1 MTDIGQALRLALAL
15 IADPDPEFLGI
26 LLLSLQV
33 SGSAAILAFLIG
45 APLGAALAV
54 VRFPGRGALVV
65 AINALLGLPPVV
77 VGLLVYL
84 LVSRAGPLGGLG
96 ILFTPSAMVIAQFVL
111 AAPIVIALTHRIA
124 ERLWA
129 DYGDALLVDGAPAA
143 RAVAML
149 LAMARSQLATVFLA
163 AFGRSIAEVGAIMVV
178 GGNIRGVTR
187 TMTTAIALE
196 TSRGDLPFALAL
208 GLVLIGLT
216 LAVSAAGLLLAR
228 GANN

>member
-1 MTDIGQALRLALAL
+1 MTDIGQALGLALAL
-15 IADPDPEFLGI
+15 IAHPNPEFLGI
-26 LLLSLQV
+26 VLLSLQV
-33 SGSAAILAFLIG
+33 SGSAAVLAFLIG
-45 APLGAALAV
+45 APLGAALAIA
-54 VRFPGRGALVV
+54 RFRGRGALIV
-65 AINALLGLPPVV
+65 AVNALLGLPPVV

-84 LVSRAGPLGGLG
+84 LVSRAGPLGALG
-96 ILFTPSAMVIAQFVL
+96 ILFTPAAMVIAQLVL
-111 AAPIVIALTHRIA
+111 ATPIVIALTHRIS

-129 DYGDALLVDGAPAA
+129 DYGDALLVDGASAT
-143 RAVAML
+143 RAVTML
-149 LAMARSQLATVFLA
+149 LAMARSQFATVFLA

-196 TSRGDLPFALAL
+196 TSRGDLPFALGL